1 MGKWKDKN
9 WWMTIMCAALLVSC
23 ATESAPTGGKEDTEP
38 PKVKVS
44 NPPNKS
50 TFFTGKKIEIQFNEF
65 IQPVGF
71 AQTLVSPPV
80 AIKPDIRA
88 NGRKLTVLFK
98 SELLPNTTYTINFG
112 DDIKDLNQGN
122 VMSNFSYVFSTG
134 AVLDSQKIEGN
145 VRLAKDD
152 MPAEGIVV
160 ALFQAENAF
169 PILTEK
175 PRYFAKTNKQ
185 GAFQIENIKPG
196 KYEVFGL
203 KDQNMNYL
211 YDQPNEQIAYLDSLV
226 ELNDSITPSIA
237 LQLFSEDNPKVK
249 FGSARSLEPGKML
262 IAYSAPFKTLKADS
276 RLFENGNFSWNYA
289 TNDTTI
295 IWFSNTYTPKDS
307 VFLTCNDTLKD
318 TVRLSLKTIEKDSLW
333 RLNKYSLNIENQ
345 SIIRQKTTD
354 IIKIYHPQELYAALK
369 INLSRPIVEIDKNKK
384 LQISVDSTDLP
395 AIVPTFEFDT
405 ITRQKLMINF
415 ERKENTRYLLQI
427 PDSIFKDVFGLWNKS
442 LSYPFRTR
450 MKSEYGN
457 IKLNFDIAQ
466 PNKYYIIQLF
476 NTSKELVQEFY
487 HHNTSKQTIDAPNMA
502 AGDYTIRV
510 IDDVNRDGE
519 WTTGSLRERRQPER
533 TINFSNTYNLKG
545 NWDLA
550 IDVKI
555 D

>member
-1 MGKWKDKN
+1 
-9 WWMTIMCAALLVSC
+9 
-23 ATESAPTGGKEDTEP
+23 
-38 PKVKVS
+38 
-44 NPPNKS
+44 
-50 TFFTGKKIEIQFNEF
+50 
-65 IQPVGF
+65 
-71 AQTLVSPPV
+71 
-80 AIKPDIRA
+80 
-88 NGRKLTVLFK
+88 
-98 SELLPNTTYTINFG
+98 
-112 DDIKDLNQGN
+112 
-122 VMSNFSYVFSTG
+122 
-134 AVLDSQKIEGN
+134 
-145 VRLAKDD
+145 
-152 MPAEGIVV
+152 
-160 ALFQAENAF
+160 
-169 PILTEK
+169 
-175 PRYFAKTNKQ
+175 
-185 GAFQIENIKPG
+185 
-196 KYEVFGL
+196 
-203 KDQNMNYL
+203 
-211 YDQPNEQIAYLDSLV
+211 
-226 ELNDSITPSIA
+226 
-237 LQLFSEDNPKVK
+237 
-249 FGSARSLEPGKML
+249 
-262 IAYSAPFKTLKADS
+262 
-276 RLFENGNFSWNYA
+276 
-289 TNDTTI
+289 
-295 IWFSNTYTPKDS
+295 
-307 VFLTCNDTLKD
+307 
-318 TVRLSLKTIEKDSLW
+318 LKTIEKDSLW

-533 TINFSNTYNLKG
+533 TINFSNNYNLKG